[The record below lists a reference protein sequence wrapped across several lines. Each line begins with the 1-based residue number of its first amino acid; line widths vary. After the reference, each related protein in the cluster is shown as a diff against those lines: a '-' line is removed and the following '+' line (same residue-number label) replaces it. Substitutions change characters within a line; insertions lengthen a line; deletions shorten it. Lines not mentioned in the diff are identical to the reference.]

1 MISTEIQLSEEQ
13 MKALEMLA
21 EAQNKPADKL
31 IIEAIDVF
39 LRAVL
44 EERKRR
50 ALSIA
55 GRFHS
60 GISDLSD
67 NHDQHLAKVYEG

>member
-1 MISTEIQLSEEQ
+1 MISTEIQLSEAQ
-13 MKALEMLA
+13 MKALETLA
-21 EAQNKPADKL
+21 EAQNKPADEL

-50 ALSIA
+50 ALTIA

-60 GISDLSD
+60 GLSDLSE
-67 NHDQHLAKVYEG
+67 NHDKHLVEAYQG